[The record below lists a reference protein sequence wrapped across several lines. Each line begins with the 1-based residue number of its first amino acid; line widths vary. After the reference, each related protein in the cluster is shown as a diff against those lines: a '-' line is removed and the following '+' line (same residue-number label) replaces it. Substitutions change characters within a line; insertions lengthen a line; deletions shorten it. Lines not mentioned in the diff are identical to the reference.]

1 MRCCVAL
8 SAVLWCLITSLAWA
22 HGGEDHS
29 HAETAPANMAQP
41 ANRLSAQSG
50 LIEAVLV
57 ADTGN
62 SALDLYLSD
71 QRSNA
76 PLSDAE
82 IDVSGLALAAPVQT
96 IGAGHYRLALSA
108 PLGNEPQPLALTISA
123 NINAETVLELL
134 DMTLQPAADADSHS
148 LAAVRSTGSTS
159 EETGT
164 GFSPAIAIGFISGLV
179 AGLLLTLWL
188 LRRTQSAKAVV

>member
-8 SAVLWCLITSLAWA
+8 SAVLWCLLTSLAWA

-96 IGAGHYRLALSA
+96 IGAGHYR
-108 PLGNEPQPLALTISA
+108 
-123 NINAETVLELL
+123 
-134 DMTLQPAADADSHS
+134 
-148 LAAVRSTGSTS
+148 
-159 EETGT
+159 
-164 GFSPAIAIGFISGLV
+164 
-179 AGLLLTLWL
+179 
-188 LRRTQSAKAVV
+188 